1 MKNEKRS
8 VGFTL
13 IELVVVIAIVG
24 ILMAVAIPKY
34 VDMRSSAAKAA
45 DDEYAAG
52 LRTAAT
58 MIMATNAIAGSTNAF
73 GTFWPSWT
81 DVTNQMQRPYT
92 LQSYGSVWY
101 DPTNGT
107 IELQP

>member
-1 MKNEKRS
+1 MKIRKSS

-13 IELVVVIAIVG
+13 IELVVVIAIIG

-34 VDMRSSAAKAA
+34 VDMRSSAAAAA
-45 DDEYAAG
+45 DEEYASG

-58 MIMATNAIAGSTNAF
+58 MLMATNAIAGSVNSF
-73 GTFWPSWT
+73 GTFWPTWD
-81 DVTNQMQRPYT
+81 DVTNQMQRPYA
-92 LQSYGSVWY
+92 LQSYSLVWY

-107 IELQP
+107 IELQ